1 MVYSDKQY
9 NDFELLYMIEENSSE
24 ALDIMINKYSSL
36 IYSRIKKFKIKENY
50 IDDYYQ
56 EGLLVLYQAIHKYD
70 LESPMSF
77 TNFFD
82 LLLQRKFID
91 LLRKNKKYFEENIIK
106 EDVDIVVTYE
116 PVNELIFE
124 EQISLLINKLSKLEK
139 EIFLLKYKE
148 NMKAR
153 EISKHLNID
162 LKKVYSAH
170 DRIKLKAI
178 KLIKDDKQ

>member
-1 MVYSDKQY
+1 MNYKDY

>member
-91 LLRKNKKYFEENIIK
+91 LLRKNKKM
-106 EDVDIVVTYE
+106 
-116 PVNELIFE
+116 
-124 EQISLLINKLSKLEK
+124 S
-139 EIFLLKYKE
+139 
-148 NMKAR
+148 MK
-153 EISKHLNID
+153 K
-162 LKKVYSAH
+162 H
-170 DRIKLKAI
+170 DRMYIMSCCF
-178 KLIKDDKQ
+178 